1 MTEDPNEG
9 LRELLWPCIFF
20 VVVCAAFLFAAE
32 YLVR

>member
-9 LRELLWPCIFF
+9 LRELVWPLIFLA
-20 VVVCAAFLFAAE
+20 VVGAAFLFAAE